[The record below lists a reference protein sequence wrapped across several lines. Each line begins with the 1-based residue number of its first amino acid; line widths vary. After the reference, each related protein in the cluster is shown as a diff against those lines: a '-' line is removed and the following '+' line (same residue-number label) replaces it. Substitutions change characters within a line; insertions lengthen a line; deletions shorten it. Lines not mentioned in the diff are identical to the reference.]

1 MRWLDATAHRWRA
14 LFRSTGAERDLD
26 DELRDHVERHTE
38 ELMATGMSRDE
49 ARSRAL
55 RAFGGVD
62 QVKES
67 VRDTWHV
74 RAIRDLIQD
83 LRYGVRVLTKA
94 PTFTIVAVLTIA
106 LGIGATT
113 AIFSVADG
121 LLLKPLRYPAPD
133 RIVRVLTHWYETGR
147 NSENISGGDL
157 VDARDASGIF
167 DAFSW
172 FYGDEIGVRTGS
184 RSELVGTWFVNTSF
198 FRVFGVSPV
207 AGRTFRDDDVQKA
220 AVVSYSFATSHFG
233 SAAGAL
239 GRTLSIDTRAYE
251 IVGVMPGGFHFP
263 QLADVWVPEQA
274 QPDNMNRS
282 AHNYPTV
289 ARLKAGIPQSTADT
303 VMETLSRRLSAAY
316 PDTNSKKGLVAMSLR
331 ERMVGGTR
339 STIYLLLGAVGLL
352 FLIACVNVANLL
364 LARATARTREIAL
377 RAALGADRWRI
388 VRQLAVESL
397 LLGALGG
404 ALGLVLAYVGT
415 AALVRVAPADLP
427 RLDEVQVDL
436 SVLGFAALAAV
447 LASLLFGLA
456 PAWQA
461 SRVNLRDPLTE
472 GGSKGAVGGGSTR
485 LRTSLAIAEIG
496 LAVLL
501 AVGGALLFRSF
512 VALSTVELGYRTSNV
527 LIIQA
532 HLPSTDDVKDET
544 RVIGRYDRLM
554 SSIAGVPGVSAV
566 AATVGLP
573 MGALGSNGSFAVEGK
588 HVFGPGQNLPYGNFR
603 LTTPGYFSAVGIPI
617 RRGRD
622 FTAADT
628 YDSPFAVIISDTLA
642 REVFPHEDPLGR
654 RIQCGLD
661 SMNYMTVVGIVGDIR
676 DDPGTPPASELFM
689 PLAQHPGR
697 ASLVQVVVRAAVP
710 PASLTETINA
720 RIRRDDPE
728 VATKFTTY
736 DHMAADSIATP
747 RFRATLVVTFAGL
760 ALLLAMIGVYGLLTY
775 LTAQRTPELGVR
787 MALGAAPT
795 SVIRLVLGR
804 AAVIGGVGL
813 AVGIGLSLLSSRALS
828 AMVFG
833 LGPVDWSTYAI
844 VGASVM
850 TVTLLAA
857 AIPAW
862 RAGRIDPVRVLR
874 N

>member
-1 MRWLDATAHRWRA
+1 MRWSDALLHRLRA
-14 LFRSTGAERDLD
+14 LFQHSSVERDLD
-26 DELRDHVERHTE
+26 DELRHHVEAQID
-38 ELMATGMSRDE
+38 ELVATGMTRDA
-49 ARSRAL
+49 ARRRAL

-74 RAIRDLIQD
+74 RGIRDLVQD
-83 LRYGVRVLTKA
+83 LRYGVRVLLKA
-94 PTFTIVAVLTIA
+94 PTFTMVAVLTIA

-121 LLLKPLRYPAPD
+121 LLLRPLRYPTPD
-133 RIVRVLTHWYETGR
+133 RIVRVLTHWYDTGR
-147 NSENISGGDL
+147 NANNVSGGDF
-157 VDARDASGIF
+157 VDARDSSGIF

-198 FRVFGVSPV
+198 FRVFGVSPL

-233 SAAGAL
+233 TASAAL
-239 GRTLSIDTRAYE
+239 GKTLSIDTRPYE

-263 QLADVWVPEQA
+263 QLADVWVPEKS

-282 AHNYPTV
+282 AHNYPTI
-289 ARLKAGIPQSTADT
+289 ARLKAGIPQATADAA
-303 VMETLSRRLSAAY
+303 MATLSRRISASF
-316 PDTNSKKGLVAMSLR
+316 PETNSKKGLVAMPLQ
-331 ERMVGGTR
+331 ERMVGDTR

-388 VRQLAVESL
+388 VRQLTVESL
-397 LLGALGG
+397 LLGAIGG
-404 ALGLVLAYVGT
+404 TLGLLLAYLGT
-415 AALVRVAPADLP
+415 AALVGVAPADLP
-427 RLDEVQVDL
+427 RLDEVHVD
-436 SVLGFAALAAV
+436 VAVAGFAAVAAV
-447 LASLLFGLA
+447 VASLLFGLA

-461 SRVNLRDPLTE
+461 SRVNLRDPLSE
-472 GGSKGAVGGGSTR
+472 GGSKGAVAGGSTR
-485 LRTSLAIAEIG
+485 VRTTLAVAEIG

-501 AVGGALLFRSF
+501 AVGAALLFRSF
-512 VALSTVELGYRTSNV
+512 MALSTVDVGFRTSNV
-527 LIIQA
+527 LVVQA
-532 HLPSTDDVKDET
+532 HLPSTDDVKDEA
-544 RVIGRYDRLM
+544 RVLGRYDRLM
-554 SSIAGVPGVSAV
+554 SSIATVPGVEAV

-573 MGALGSNGSFAVEGK
+573 MGSLGSNGSFAVEGK
-588 HVFGPGQNLPYGNFR
+588 HVFAPGANLPYGNFR
-603 LTTPGYFSAVGIPI
+603 LTTPGYFSAVGIPL

-676 DDPGTPPASELFM
+676 DEPGTPPTSELFM

-697 ASLVQVVVRAAVP
+697 ASLVQMVVRAGVP
-710 PASLTETINA
+710 AATLSETINA
-720 RIRRDDPE
+720 GIRNADPE
-728 VATKFTTY
+728 VATKFTTF
-736 DHMAADSIATP
+736 DHMAAESIATP

-787 MALGAAPT
+787 LALGAAPA
-795 SVIRLVLGR
+795 SVIALVLGR
-804 AAVIGGVGL
+804 AAVIGGIGL
-813 AVGIGLSLLSSRALS
+813 AVGIGLSLLSSRALA

-833 LGPVDWSTYAI
+833 LGPVDWSTYAV
-844 VGASVM
+844 VGVSVM